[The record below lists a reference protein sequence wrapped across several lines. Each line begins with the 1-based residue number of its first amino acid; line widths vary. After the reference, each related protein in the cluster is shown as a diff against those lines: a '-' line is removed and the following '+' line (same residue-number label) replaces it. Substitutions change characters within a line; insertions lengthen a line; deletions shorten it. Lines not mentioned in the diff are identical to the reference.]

1 MKAIAEKVLVLGI
14 DGLDP
19 RLTKYYMDQGLMP
32 NFQKFCQRGASS
44 EDLNMI
50 GGQPTVTPPM
60 WTTLATGAS
69 PRTHGITDYVGQGGE
84 HGEDLETVIYNFDS
98 RRCHAEQMWNV
109 SAEAGIKTLVWHW
122 PGSSWPPSSDSPNLT
137 VVDGTQP
144 GGVNIGNAQVDGEQ
158 LVIAST
164 TTTELTFKYRAASD
178 SKVPCFIEG
187 MEVEEGEGAN
197 GVDLLKIPEVK
208 GVTIAKEELAIDLSS
223 IALDATYSPIKEPS
237 GWSFD
242 VPEGAKEAYL
252 NYSKG
257 LIRRVLLIKKNE
269 AGVYDCVEMYR
280 NKKSDKPIAILPL
293 NVFVQDIVDEAI
305 VDEKAIPVT
314 RSMRV
319 LEIAPDGS
327 NLRMWMS
334 PAMDF
339 NNDQTW
345 HPKGLL
351 KEIVDNVGY
360 PVPIGAAGSG
370 DVRLIGECTRESWEQ
385 ASRWT
390 ASCIKYLIEAHEYKL
405 VYSHFHNVDLQGH
418 LLVQYLRKGLK
429 DTTPE
434 QMQELFKQVYLQ
446 TDRYL
451 AQYMEL
457 LDEGWTILIVSDH
470 GQVCPE
476 HEVSTMINQVGT
488 VNAYHMAKL
497 GYTVLKKDENGND
510 LHEIDWSKTTAVATR
525 FNHIYVNLK
534 GRNPY
539 GIVEPK
545 DQFEL
550 EEKIMTDLYSLKD
563 EETGYRMIQL
573 ALRNRDAALLGMG
586 GEQSGDIIYYIAEGF
601 NWDHADS
608 ISTIDGWG
616 HTSVRSTF
624 IGAGK
629 GIKQNFVTPRIVHH
643 VDITPTVAALMGL
656 RMPAQAEGAPIY
668 QILDV

>member
-1 MKAIAEKVLVLGI
+1 M
-14 DGLDP
+14 
-19 RLTKYYMDQGLMP
+19 
-32 NFQKFCQRGASS
+32 
-44 EDLNMI
+44 
-50 GGQPTVTPPM
+50 
-60 WTTLATGAS
+60 
-69 PRTHGITDYVGQGGE
+69 
-84 HGEDLETVIYNFDS
+84 
-98 RRCHAEQMWNV
+98 
-109 SAEAGIKTLVWHW
+109 
-122 PGSSWPPSSDSPNLT
+122 
-137 VVDGTQP
+137 
-144 GGVNIGNAQVDGEQ
+144 
-158 LVIAST
+158 
-164 TTTELTFKYRAASD
+164 
-178 SKVPCFIEG
+178 
-187 MEVEEGEGAN
+187 
-197 GVDLLKIPEVK
+197 
-208 GVTIAKEELAIDLSS
+208 AIDLSS

-390 ASCIKYLIEAHEYKL
+390 ASCIKYLIKAHEYKL

-476 HEVSTMINQVGT
+476 HEHHLLGDPNG
-488 VNAYHMAKL
+488 VNVRVLQKL
-497 GYTVLKKDENGND
+497 GYTVLKYDENGEEM
-510 LHEIDWSKTTAVATR
+510 HEIDWSKTKAVATR
-525 FNHIYVNLK
+525 ANQIYLNLVNRNH
-534 GRNPY
+534 GR
-539 GIVEPK
+539 GIVPLEE
-545 DQFEL
+545 QYEL
-550 EEKIMTDLYSLKD
+550 EEEIMTALYSYRD
-563 EETGYRMIQL
+563 ETTNKRVIAC
-573 ALRNRDAALLGMG
+573 ALRNRDAVLLGLG
-586 GEQSGDIIYYIAEGF
+586 GSECGDIIYWTAEGY
-601 NWDHADS
+601 NMDHGDS
-608 ISTIDGWG
+608 LSTTQGYAE
-616 HTSVRSTF
+616 TSVSPIF
-624 IGAGK
+624 IAAGC
-629 GIKQNFVTPRIVHH
+629 GIKENFLTTRIIRE
-643 VDITPTVAALMGL
+643 VDVAPTVAALGGV
-656 RMPAQAEGAPIY
+656 RMPRECEGAPVY
-668 QILDV
+668 QIFSEQY